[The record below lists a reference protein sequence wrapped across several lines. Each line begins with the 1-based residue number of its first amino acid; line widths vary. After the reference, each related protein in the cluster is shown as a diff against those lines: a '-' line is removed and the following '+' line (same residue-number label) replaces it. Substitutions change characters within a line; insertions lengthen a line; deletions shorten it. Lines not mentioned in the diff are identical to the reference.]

1 MAEALALF
9 ERFSARS
16 KTQETREWSRR
27 DLNLRAKLETP
38 RRIKDPCSWNISQYG
53 GFRSVCPSKGQTASS
68 AILDAASRSR
78 SDAAHRALLES
89 ACTPIFR
96 SAMEEHGQHTLIIR
110 IAKEYSRYAPRCQTR
125 QRAVWLQVRSK
136 H

>member
-16 KTQETREWSRR
+16 KTQETREWSKR
-27 DLNLRAKLETP
+27 DLNPRAKLETP

-96 SAMEEHGQHTLIIR
+96 SAMEEHGQHPDHSDREGILTL
-110 IAKEYSRYAPRCQTR
+110 
-125 QRAVWLQVRSK
+125 RATLSDSPARGLAASQV
-136 H
+136 